1 MPSISHRAS
10 LGQGALHR
18 AKSGLAALPAG
29 IVRAIIRSGR
39 AWMEIRRDLHQLEQ
53 HVVHDVGFQLRSGRR
68 SAPHD
73 PERAAADLPP
83 EPKRTPHQTRT
94 RKDD

>member
-10 LGQGALHR
+10 LGQGAPRR
-18 AKSGLAALPAG
+18 AKSGPAALPAG
-29 IVRAIIRSGR
+29 IVRAVIRSAR
-39 AWMEIRRDLHQLEQ
+39 AWMEVWRDLHQLEE

-68 SAPHD
+68 PGPHD
-73 PERAAADLPP
+73 PVQSAADQPP
-83 EPKRTPHQTRT
+83 EQERTPNQTRT